1 MEKFIY
7 LQRHG
12 ESETNIKKIFTC
24 RKLNPSLTENGKN
37 QIIKN
42 VEYYGNKDI
51 TSIITSPSK
60 RAVETATIISNDLKL
75 KYRIDENLYEVDVGD
90 MEGKSEL
97 ADNNLNIFF
106 EIINKWIYNKENA
119 SFPNGENLIDINK
132 RIEYLIKKYFNI
144 NENIILVGHSV
155 MFAILMSRFKIVK
168 DIKKLFLKRGGI
180 AKFSILKKEFEIPG

>member
-1 MEKFIY
+1 MAGKKYFDIFAVLEKQVF
-7 LQRHG
+7 
-12 ESETNIKKIFTC
+12 
-24 RKLNPSLTENGKN
+24 SLTFKF
-37 QIIKN
+37 QSF
-42 VEYYGNKDI
+42 Y
-51 TSIITSPSK
+51 SK
-60 RAVETATIISNDLKL
+60 IRV
-75 KYRIDENLYEVDVGD
+75 
-90 MEGKSEL
+90 
-97 ADNNLNIFF
+97 IFF